1 MKHQEGNEVKLH
13 NNNRRSVV
21 TRALAITATVGMA
34 VALAGCSGGG
44 GGGGGADAPDYPTR
58 DITLTVQAAPGGGS
72 DLASRTIAKVM
83 EKELG
88 VSIVV
93 ENRPG
98 ASGSLA
104 VKYVAGLK
112 PDGYHIGFTPV
123 ELAMFEHLGY
133 DVPPDSVEL
142 LAEIMNQP
150 GTIAVPTD
158 SPYKDL
164 KSLMEAAKTKKIT
177 VSNSGAGSSWEAATK
192 ILGQLG
198 GVEFTPVPFD
208 GGAPAVTAAMGG
220 KVDAVVAGAGETHA
234 GVDGGQLRVLA
245 IFSPEPHPVFTDIPT
260 AKSQGYDMDF
270 GSWGGL
276 YAPKGLPDN
285 VKKTLEDA
293 IAKAVKSDDFV
304 KPISATGTIVTY
316 KDAADFTKFV
326 DSEYDRFGKALK

>member
-1 MKHQEGNEVKLH
+1 MSMLK
-13 NNNRRSVV
+13 
-21 TRALAITATVGMA
+21 RALAITATVGMA
-34 VALAGCSGGG
+34 VTLVGCSSGGSSSEKS
-44 GGGGGADAPDYPTR
+44 DSAPKYPTR

-104 VKYVAGLK
+104 VKYVSGLK

-123 ELAMFEHLGY
+123 ELAMFDHLGY
-133 DVPPDSVEL
+133 DVSPDSVEL

-158 SPYKDL
+158 SPYKSL
-164 KSLMEAAKTKKIT
+164 KDLMEAAKTKEIT

-198 GVEFTPVPFD
+198 GVKFTLVPFD
-208 GGAPAVTAAMGG
+208 GGAPAVTAAMGN
-220 KVDAVVAGAGETHA
+220 KVDAVVAGAGETHT
-234 GVDGGQLRVLA
+234 GVESGKLRVLA
-245 IFSPEPHPVFTDIPT
+245 IFSPKPHPVFSDIPT
-260 AKSQGYDMDF
+260 AKSQGYDIDF

-276 YAPKGLPDN
+276 YSPKGLPDN

-293 IAKAVKSDDFV
+293 IAKAVKDPAFTDV
-304 KPISATGTIVTY
+304 ISATGTIVTY

-326 DSEYDRFGKALK
+326 NDEYDRFGKALK

>member
-1 MKHQEGNEVKLH
+1 MLK
-13 NNNRRSVV
+13 
-21 TRALAITATVGMA
+21 RALAITATVGMA
-34 VALAGCSGGG
+34 VTLVGCSSGGSSSEKS
-44 GGGGGADAPDYPTR
+44 DSAPKYPTR

-104 VKYVAGLK
+104 VKYVSGLK

-123 ELAMFEHLGY
+123 ELAMFDHLGY
-133 DVPPDSVEL
+133 DVSPDSVEL

-158 SPYKDL
+158 SPYKSL
-164 KSLMEAAKTKKIT
+164 KDLMEAAKTKEIT

-198 GVEFTPVPFD
+198 GVKFTLVPFD
-208 GGAPAVTAAMGG
+208 GGAPAVTAAMGN
-220 KVDAVVAGAGETHA
+220 KVDAVVAGAGETHT
-234 GVDGGQLRVLA
+234 GVESGKLRVLA
-245 IFSPEPHPVFTDIPT
+245 IFSPKPHPVFSDIPT
-260 AKSQGYDMDF
+260 AKSQGYDIDF

-276 YAPKGLPDN
+276 YSPKGLPDN

-293 IAKAVKSDDFV
+293 IAKAVKDPAFTDV
-304 KPISATGTIVTY
+304 ISATGTIVTY

-326 DSEYDRFGKALK
+326 NDEYDRFGKALK